1 MGDVMKKKQ
10 RIYVS
15 LDESSHVIEQLHK
28 SGYEVVFLDDPKE
41 EQELDDADSFNDEL
55 KSHRED

>member
-1 MGDVMKKKQ
+1 MKKKQ

-55 KSHRED
+55 KAHRED